1 MGISS
6 ISFSYLDLEAC
17 CSRRKRPSFDH
28 NQPQHSGN
36 RLWIINLFK
45 HYLPSWETWC
55 WSELSLHGSSLN
67 PNLVVLTTF
76 VPLANKIIL
85 QGEKC
90 TACLFGY
97 AQIRNP
103 TLWQIGS
110 NVGSLLLW
118 NTLRRTWI
126 MLRFTCGTHPL
137 PTRLSLPGINSTRVQ
152 LHWWGVSD

>member
-1 MGISS
+1 M
-6 ISFSYLDLEAC
+6 
-17 CSRRKRPSFDH
+17 
-28 NQPQHSGN
+28 
-36 RLWIINLFK
+36 
-45 HYLPSWETWC
+45 
-55 WSELSLHGSSLN
+55 HGSSLN

-126 MLRFTCGTHPL
+126 MLRFTCGTHPS
-137 PTRLSLPGINSTRVQ
+137 PTRLSLPGINSTRVRIC
-152 LHWWGVSD
+152 LFLFVCFSGLNLYNMKSIFIHRVPGKPCRHTEDSSRYRRACADYKFFCY